1 MTKSNKTY
9 LVLGIGAVALGLWY
23 WSRRSGQSFGSL
35 LAGQGTAG
43 SGTLNPSFGGS
54 SPLQPAQG
62 GPVDAYGLTAY
73 DRYII
78 GLRGAATGPYSRSAC
93 SLPMRWI
100 GTNEGPYYGYCVTQ
114 SQFDQ
119 WMSVPNQPA
128 TNSYISNLFGLS
140 SGAPTSGGSR
150 GHQ

>member
-23 WSRRSGQSFGSL
+23 WMRRSGQSFSGL

-43 SGTLNPSFGGS
+43 SGGSQNGAFSPNNPSSG
-54 SPLQPAQG
+54 AQLIN
-62 GPVDAYGLTAY
+62 GLTAS
-73 DRYII
+73 DRAII
-78 GLRGAATGPYSRSAC
+78 AARGAATGPLSRHAC

-100 GTNEGPYYGYCVTQ
+100 GTNDGPYYGYCVTQ
-114 SQFDQ
+114 AQFDQ
-119 WMSVPNQPA
+119 WMSIPNQPS
-128 TNSYISNLFGLS
+128 TNAYVQNFLFGS
-140 SGAPTSGGSR
+140 TAPIDGGR